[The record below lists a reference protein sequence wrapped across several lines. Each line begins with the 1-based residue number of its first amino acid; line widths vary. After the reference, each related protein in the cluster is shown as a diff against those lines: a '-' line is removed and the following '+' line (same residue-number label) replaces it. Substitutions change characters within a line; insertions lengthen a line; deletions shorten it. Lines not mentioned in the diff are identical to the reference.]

1 MGGESM
7 QGAEVWLRV
16 SAMLVLTFLA
26 PVAPAQD
33 SSAAKLGDI
42 LAKGAK
48 QLSAE
53 EVNALVP
60 GAKVRNIGVGGAVR
74 LWTNE
79 SEGKF
84 IAQSDDPTK
93 RMLGNKRP
101 QGPGTWRVEDRKYCV
116 SIEWPMK
123 TEQWCRVLFRLG
135 DKYYG
140 VKSAD
145 DPEAVAL
152 EFEFR
157 R

>member
-1 MGGESM
+1 M

-145 DPEAVAL
+145 DLEAVAL